1 MKSYKVVG
9 NGYYRITEE
18 RKVVRADGRP
28 LDLPETEKTV
38 SISIYGMFRE
48 VEKEWLFWLSFFKLE
63 LPMLYRINVFDYEFK
78 EHSALKHMKVDPMI
92 VKFKSPV
99 YLTNNRDFRLIARF
113 PNYAIDFMG
122 NIINMTTR
130 IAAYIKKPLNKNYL
144 KSNIVDQAELYKSAT
159 FATHRLVALTWV
171 DIDDYVKHPI
181 VDHKDGD
188 KTNCHYTN
196 LEWVSYSGN
205 NKAAVNTG
213 LRKDNKITLSR
224 NIDTGEVKEHASLT
238 DASKYIGRSTIDS
251 ARGNLRPNR
260 VWTGTSGRY
269 ELKLKSDKRDWYF
282 LGGEVLPKINKKVL
296 ITITDE
302 NDSKWCYDDSSEFR
316 DKELGIKG
324 IMSMDVAIERFKAK
338 YPKRTIE
345 VERLDDR
352 FNGGVEAR
360 HLSSMKVHHGRTIE
374 ELSRIINIPKS
385 TLTKYISL
393 SDGYKIGDYQ
403 VRVRDDRDWETK
415 PKDVNYMHKARP
427 LQVIDIVTGEIKK
440 FPSYRKVAEQLKID
454 KKTVKKILKEQI
466 LLRSRFKIIMP

>member
-9 NGYYRITEE
+9 NEHYEITEK
-18 RKVVRADGRP
+18 RKVVRVDGKP

-63 LPMLYRINVFDYEFK
+63 LPILYRDRVFDYEFK
-78 EHSALKHMKVDPMI
+78 ENGSLRHLKVDPMI
-92 VKFKSPV
+92 VKFKKPV
-99 YLTNNRDFRLIARF
+99 YIEHDKDFRLIARF
-113 PNYAIDFMG
+113 PNYAINFMG
-122 NIINMTTR
+122 TVLNNKLGTIST
-130 IAAYIKKPLNKNYL
+130 IKNKGESYL
-144 KSNIVDQAELYKSAT
+144 AVTMMDQAGLYSSKNMLR
-159 FATHRLVALTWV
+159 HRLVALTWV

-205 NKAAVNTG
+205 NKAAVNIG
-213 LRKDNKITLSR
+213 LRLDNLVTISR

-238 DASKYIGRSTIDS
+238 DASKYIGRSRIDS

-282 LGGEVLPKINKKVL
+282 LGGEVLPKRNKRVL

-316 DKELGIKG
+316 DKELGLKG

-338 YPKRTIE
+338 YPKRSIIL
-345 VERLDDR
+345 ERLDDR
-352 FNGGVEAR
+352 IKGVEAR
-360 HLSSMKVHHGRTIE
+360 HLASMKVHFGRTIE

-385 TLTKYISL
+385 TLTKYIGL
-393 SDGYKIGDYQ
+393 SDGYKINGYQ
-403 VRVRDDRDWETK
+403 VRVKTSRDWEAK

-427 LQVIDIVTGEIKK
+427 LQVIDIVSGEIKK
-440 FPSYRKVAEQLKID
+440 FPSYRKVAEHLKMD
-454 KKTVKKILKEQI
+454 KKTVKKLIKEQI
-466 LLRSRFKIIMP
+466 LFRSRFKIIMP